1 MIMQTVTEDALKR
14 SLHKLKVKR
23 DALLMVHSSLS
34 SFGSRVAECER
45 KEGSGHFEGGAE
57 GVIAALLAVVSDGTV
72 VMPTYTRYVKNGP
85 AFDLATSPSDCG
97 IITERFRLRSDVVRQ
112 SNHPTHSMAV
122 WGRRQPELLTA
133 LEKRRSGTYD
143 FFIRNKGQTLLIGI
157 GHETHSFIHHILDEA
172 TEFGAPDV
180 GRGVK
185 SILFPRLEPWLEN
198 IGAQRSTQCGGSR
211 LRLIDVLKARDAV
224 HQALRDRP
232 DLFDAPPSAV
242 ENSYRLGK
250 NPLEEKH
257 NGN

>member
-1 MIMQTVTEDALKR
+1 MQTVTENALKIG
-14 SLHKLKVKR
+14 LHKLKVKR

-34 SFGSRVAECER
+34 SFGSRVAECEE
-45 KEGSGHFEGGAE
+45 KEGVGHFEGGAE

-112 SNHPTHSMAV
+112 PNHPTHSMAV
-122 WGRRQPELLTA
+122 WGSRQAELLAA
-133 LEKRRSGTYD
+133 LEKRRSGTYA
-143 FFIRNKGQTLLIGI
+143 FFIEHKGQTLLIGI
-157 GHETHSFIHHILDEA
+157 GHETHSFIHHMLDEA
-172 TEFGAPDV
+172 PEFGAPDV

-232 DLFDAPPSAV
+232 DLFDALPSAV